1 MKAPAMD
8 LGPSSPVPRPHYP
21 LSSASA
27 SDSPSEIHA
36 EQSAAIA
43 ATRDWLLARQDSTGF
58 WCGELEGD
66 TILESEYLLLLAWL
80 RQERSPRARKAAE
93 YLRRQQLPDGGWAM
107 YPGGKLEISGS
118 VKAYFALKLTGHDP
132 QAEYMRRAR
141 AAIREAGGADAVNSF
156 TRFYLALLG
165 QISYDRCP
173 AVPPE
178 LILLPGWSP
187 INIYR
192 MSAWSRTIVVPLAI
206 MWAHRPVRK
215 LPAELGISEL
225 FINEEKDW
233 PPLRCPGLADEL
245 GWLSWDNFFRQT
257 DRGLKWLEKRRIR
270 PLRRQALAAARE
282 WMTTRFAHSDG
293 LGAIFPPIVWSIVA
307 LKCLGYRDDSVE
319 LRYNFDQLDAL
330 LIEESETA
338 RLQPCLSPVW
348 DTTITLRAL
357 AESGLS
363 LDDAPIGAAVDWL
376 LDKEVTRPG
385 DWSHNVASP
394 PGGWYFEHHNEFYP
408 DVDDTAMALLAL
420 RAVRDRS
427 QHVGIKVEDSGEFNA
442 AGLAA
447 LARFPQNLLKAPL
460 PPQLRRQRTGRDD
473 PALVSRVRGL
483 NSACERARRWML
495 AMQNRDGGW
504 GAFDKDNDSAFLCRV
519 PFADHNAMI
528 DPSTPDLTARVLES
542 LAAWGARLGEPAV
555 DRAVAYLR
563 KTQEQDGS
571 WFGRWGVNYIYGT
584 WQSLVGLTAVGVP
597 TDDPAVRRGANWLLA
612 CQQACGGWGESADTY
627 EQPELRGQGPCTPSQ
642 TAWALLGLWSAGYR
656 TQTPIER
663 GVRYLI
669 ETQNPDGSWDEPEF
683 TGTGFPRVFYLRYHY
698 YPIYFPLLALAT
710 IQPGAAESQHPKV
723 RRHVAGNLPAQA

>member
-1 MKAPAMD
+1 MD
-8 LGPSSPVPRPHYP
+8 LGPSSSVPRPHYP
-21 LSSASA
+21 LSSAAASGAA
-27 SDSPSEIHA
+27 SDDFRQGA
-36 EQSAAIA
+36 AAIA
-43 ATRDWLLARQDSTGF
+43 ATRDWLLARQDASGF

-80 RQERSPRARKAAE
+80 RQERTPRARKAAE
-93 YLRRQQLPDGGWAM
+93 YLRRQQLKSGGWAM
-107 YPGGKLEISGS
+107 YPGGQLEISGS
-118 VKAYFALKLTGHDP
+118 VKAYFSLKLTGHDP
-132 QAEYMRRAR
+132 EAEYMRRAR
-141 AAIREAGGADAVNSF
+141 AAILAAGGADAVNSF

-178 LILLPGWSP
+178 LVLLPGWSP

-206 MWAHRPVRK
+206 MWASRPVRK
-215 LPAELGISEL
+215 LPAELGIAEL
-225 FINEEKDW
+225 FIRPEEEW
-233 PPLRCPGLADEL
+233 PACRCPGLAEQP
-245 GWLSWDNFFRQT
+245 GWFSWDNFFQQA
-257 DRGLKWLEKRRIR
+257 DRGLKWLERRRIR
-270 PLRRQALAAARE
+270 PLRRRAIAAARE

-293 LGAIFPPIVWSIVA
+293 LGAIFPPIIWSIIA

-319 LRYNFDQLDAL
+319 LRYNFDQLDGL
-330 LIEESETA
+330 LIEEGETV

-357 AESGLS
+357 AGCGLS
-363 LDDAPIGAAVDWL
+363 LDDRPVASAVDWL

-385 DWSHNVASP
+385 DWSQNVAAP

-447 LARFPQNLLKAPL
+447 LARFPQNLLDAPL
-460 PPQLRRQRTGRDD
+460 PPQLRRQRAGQDD
-473 PALVSRVRGL
+473 PKLVSRVRGI

-504 GAFDKDNDSAFLCRV
+504 GAFDKDNDSAFLCHV

-542 LAAWGARLGEPAV
+542 LAAWGARVGEPAV
-555 DRAVAYLR
+555 DRAIRYLR
-563 KTQEQDGS
+563 QTQEQDGS

-584 WQSLVGLTAVGVP
+584 WQTLVGLTAVGVP
-597 TDDPAVRRGANWLLA
+597 TDDSAVRRGANWLLS

-642 TAWALLGLWSAGYR
+642 TAWALLGLWAAGHR
-656 TQTPIER
+656 TQAPLER

-698 YPIYFPLLALAT
+698 YPIYFPLLALT
-710 IQPGAAESQHPKV
+710 TLQGAAASPHDAAPRASAADASSARV
-723 RRHVAGNLPAQA
+723 